1 MSTLL
6 NKGTLLLLAMTIA
19 VGVPL
24 SVSAEAPSLLI
35 VKSEDLAQY
44 EAPISAFQEATT
56 MDADVIDIAGSRE
69 KGTALLKKL
78 AAKRHPDAIF
88 ALGAKAAYLSK
99 QVMPD
104 TPIVFAMVLRPEKFG
119 LKGDNT
125 TGVAVEIPEDIL
137 LTRFKL
143 VLPDLKRL
151 GVICGQE
158 NCPTILEK
166 AGPAAEQLGIELVVS
181 AVKHSESVPGAYR
194 RMRTGIDALWMVPDP
209 TVITRD
215 NFSYLSSRTQHDGVA
230 FLAFSENFVRAGALL
245 SVAPSY
251 QTMGAQAAVLMNKV
265 LNSNGSV
272 PPVQPPVGS
281 TLVINAST
289 AKELGIQMDAA
300 TLNMFDEV
308 LDPADSP

>member
-6 NKGTLLLLAMTIA
+6 NKSALLLLAVTIG
-19 VGVPL
+19 VGTP
-24 SVSAEAPSLLI
+24 SSAAADAPSLLI
-35 VKSEDLAQY
+35 VKSEDLPQY
-44 EAPISAFQEATT
+44 GAPIAAFQEATT
-56 MDADVIDIAGSRE
+56 MDAEIVDIAGSRE
-69 KGTALLKKL
+69 KGTALLQT
-78 AAKRHPDAIF
+78 AVSKRRPDAIF

-104 TPIVFAMVLRPEKFG
+104 TPIVFAMVLNWEKFG
-119 LKGDNT
+119 LKTDRT
-125 TGVAVEIPEDIL
+125 TGVAVEIPEDVL

-143 VLPDLKRL
+143 VLPDLRRL
-151 GVICGQE
+151 GVICGEE
-158 NCPTILEK
+158 NCRGIVEK
-166 AGPAAEQLGIELVVS
+166 ASAAAAQLGIELVVS
-181 AVKHSESVPGAYR
+181 AVKHPENVPGAYR

-209 TVITRD
+209 SVMTRD

-251 QTMGAQAAVLMNKV
+251 QTMGSQAAVLMNKV
-265 LNSNGSV
+265 LNSTGSV

-289 AKELGIQMDAA
+289 AEELGIQMDAA
-300 TLNMFDEV
+300 TLNMFDKV
-308 LDPADSP
+308 LDSTDSP